1 MFKNLLNLKKL
12 TNPKKPLDFVKLA
25 LVGLGIY
32 LVVKYLY
39 KKINNIE
46 GFHLNNG
53 EKALCFLHMN
63 GCGHCKD
70 FMPEWNK
77 AVKTN
82 KSKIKMFDYEISTQ
96 DGKELADKHNVSGFP
111 SVLLLDSNNNKIKE
125 YDGERTKTGLLN
137 FLNNN

>member
-1 MFKNLLNLKKL
+1 MFKNLLNFKKL

-25 LVGLGIY
+25 LVCLGIY

-39 KKINNIE
+39 KNLIKRE
-46 GFHLNNG
+46 GFQLNKD

-77 AVKTN
+77 AVKNNTSN
-82 KSKIKMFDYEISTQ
+82 IKMVDYEISTK
-96 DGKELADKHNVSGFP
+96 DGRDLADKHNVSGFP
-111 SVLLLDSNNNKIKE
+111 SVLLLDSNKNKIKE
-125 YDGERTKTGLLN
+125 YDGERTEAGLLD
-137 FLNNN
+137 FLNKN